1 MKTEI
6 KTESAF
12 SVEVSQNGKTGPLSV
27 TYASQDSCDSEC
39 AFYKDG
45 CYAESGMVGIHTA
58 RVNKASKDQTA
69 KEIAIVEAKAID
81 NLTGRMD
88 LRVHVVGDCKTA
100 ESADIVSQAMKRHR
114 KKKGKSAY
122 TYTHAWKKVGVS
134 SWNGESVLAS
144 CETVEGAA
152 LAMSFGYA
160 AAIVLES
167 FDGHTKK
174 FVKDGVKILP
184 CLNQTKDIQCVD
196 CRICFET
203 EPLLRTKTVIGFLA
217 HGTSKNKVVAKLQK
231 LNIKPKINQTI
242 QLV

>member
-1 MKTEI
+1 MTLI
-6 KTESAF
+6 
-12 SVEVSQNGKTGPLSV
+12 
-27 TYASQDSCDSEC
+27 
-39 AFYKDG
+39 
-45 CYAESGMVGIHTA
+45 GILLCIAGNDTVNQA
-58 RVNKASKDQTA
+58 REFHKYVKFHGS
-69 KEIAIVEAKAID
+69 I
-81 NLTGRMD
+81 LT
-88 LRVHVVGDCKTA
+88 
-100 ESADIVSQAMKRHR
+100 
-114 KKKGKSAY
+114 KSD
-122 TYTHAWKKVGVS
+122 
-134 SWNGESVLAS
+134 
-144 CETVEGAA
+144 
-152 LAMSFGYA
+152 A

-231 LNIKPKINQTI
+231 LNIKPKINRTI